1 MRVTEECNVIKAEKG
16 FALIEL
22 VKKPECGNCKLCA
35 FNKKNAIRVPAKC
48 SIECAPGDRVVVEM
62 PEKPLCGSSLI
73 LFAIPLI
80 LLLIAVLATANC
92 KWYVQISSIVIA
104 LAIGLITVILCDKLV
119 KKNSKRIPTVK
130 KVIKENNIGEN
141 Q

>member
-16 FALIEL
+16 FVLIEL

-35 FNKKNAIRVPAKC
+35 FNKKNAIRVSAKC

-92 KWYVQISSIVIA
+92 KWYVH
-104 LAIGLITVILCDKLV
+104 TVDCNCSCSGIDYGNTMRQV
-119 KKNSKRIPTVK
+119 GQKKFQAYSDR
-130 KVIKENNIGEN
+130 
-141 Q
+141 